1 MKKSALTTR
10 RLLLVAMSTATAVFF
25 TGCGGGEENYETVDL
40 DAAYDSILHGMSYN
54 YVRSIV
60 GREPDSI
67 TPNGSSAQLY
77 RWETGRNTYLF
88 STLTVEI
95 HQSKGAITKAVT
107 GPKGNRAE
115 SLKAE

>member
-1 MKKSALTTR
+1 MNNTAQTPRR
-10 RLLLVAMSTATAVFF
+10 RLLLAVSAATSLFL

-40 DAAYDSILHGMSYN
+40 DAAYDSILHGMSYT

-60 GREPDSI
+60 GREADSI
-67 TPNGSSAQLY
+67 TPNGSSALLY

-95 HQSKGAITKAVT
+95 HQSKGAMTKAVT

-115 SLKAE
+115 SLKAK